1 MEDYITTRQAIEIT
15 GKSESTI
22 RRIIRNLTTS
32 EKSQYTIMKGR
43 SLLLDREFILD
54 KIGAEPGKVSIRT
67 FDHQTT
73 FDTQRDT
80 IKHLRW
86 LSEKQSDTINEKDK
100 TISDKDETIKE
111 LMAKL
116 LQVQNDLK
124 LLEVQAQSLK
134 NKKEAG
140 SGLNYIEL
148 FAVLVL
154 ILALAYLVFQI
165 V

>member
-22 RRIIRNLTTS
+22 RRIIRNLTKS
-32 EKSQYTIMKGR
+32 EKSQYTVMKGR

-67 FDHQTT
+67 FDAQTT

-86 LSEKQSDTINEKDK
+86 LSEKQSD

-124 LLEVQAQSLK
+124 LLEMQAQSLK

-154 ILALAYLVFQI
+154 ILALAYLVVQI

>member
-43 SLLLDREFILD
+43 SLMLDREFILD

-67 FDHQTT
+67 FDAQTT

-86 LSEKQSDTINEKDK
+86 LSERQSDTINEKDK
-100 TISDKDETIKE
+100 EIKQ
-111 LMAKL
+111 LWDMLYQA
-116 LQVQNDLK
+116 QNQLK

-154 ILALAYLVFQI
+154 ILALAYLVIQI

>member
-1 MEDYITTRQAIEIT
+1 MEDYITTREAIEIT

-32 EKSQYTIMKGR
+32 ERSQYTIMKGR
-43 SLLLDREFILD
+43 SLMLDREFILD

-67 FDHQTT
+67 FDAQTT

-86 LSEKQSDTINEKDK
+86 LSEKQSD

-124 LLEVQAQSLK
+124 LLEMQAQSLK

-154 ILALAYLVFQI
+154 ILALAYLVVQI

>member
-1 MEDYITTRQAIEIT
+1 MEDYITTREAIEIT

-43 SLLLDREFILD
+43 SLMLDREFILD

-67 FDHQTT
+67 FDAQTT

-80 IKHLRW
+80 IKHLHW
-86 LSEKQSDTINEKDK
+86 LSEKQSD

-124 LLEVQAQSLK
+124 LLEMQAQSLK

-154 ILALAYLVFQI
+154 ILALAYLVVQI
-165 V
+165 I

>member
-32 EKSQYTIMKGR
+32 EKSQYTVMKGR
-43 SLLLDREFILD
+43 SLMLDREFILD

-67 FDHQTT
+67 FDAQTT

-86 LSEKQSDTINEKDK
+86 LSEKQSD

-124 LLEVQAQSLK
+124 LLEMQAQSLK

-154 ILALAYLVFQI
+154 ILALAYLVVQI